1 MLVNDCMVRHPIM
14 ISPETP
20 AAEAEKIMSENRVR
34 HIPIVG
40 DGKRLVGLITRH
52 SLALKPADLGSLN
65 MWEIARALSNLRV
78 KDLMVKAED
87 VITVTPER
95 TIERAASLM
104 TQNKIGC
111 LPVIENGQ
119 VVIGIL
125 TEQDLLRAFQEMLG
139 LPAEGVRVTMRMQD
153 RKGEFIK
160 LAAVMVE
167 HGWGVMGIGSFPSY
181 RNPGFW
187 DVVIKIPDV
196 TCQEVKQALSG
207 VADQTIVDIR
217 EVA

>member
-20 AAEAEKIMSENRVR
+20 AAEAEKIMSENKIR

-40 DGKRLVGLITRH
+40 DGKRLEGLITRQ
-52 SLALKPADLGSLN
+52 SLALKPTDLGSLN
-65 MWEIARALSNLRV
+65 MWEITRSLSNLRV
-78 KDLMVKAED
+78 KDLMVKVGD

-111 LPVIENGQ
+111 LPVIEEGR
-119 VVIGIL
+119 VVVGIL

-139 LPAEGVRVTMRMQD
+139 FPAEGVRVTMRMPD

-160 LAAVMVE
+160 MAAVLVE

-181 RNPGFW
+181 RNPGYW
-187 DVVIKIPDV
+187 DVVVKIPHV
-196 TCQEVKQALSG
+196 TRQEVEQALSG
-207 VADQTIVDIR
+207 VAGQTIVDIR

>member
-1 MLVNDCMVRHPIM
+1 MVRHPIM

-20 AAEAEKIMSENRVR
+20 AAEAEKIMSENKIR
-34 HIPIVG
+34 HLPVVG
-40 DGKRLVGLITRH
+40 DGKRLEGLITRQ
-52 SLALKPADLGSLN
+52 SLSLKPADLGSLN
-65 MWEIARALSNLRV
+65 VWEITRSLSNLRV

-111 LPVIENGQ
+111 LPVIEDGR
-119 VVIGIL
+119 VVVGIL

-139 LPAEGVRVTMRMQD
+139 LHAQGVRVTMRMPD

-187 DVVIKIPDV
+187 DVVVKIPYI
-196 TCQEVKQALSG
+196 TRQEVEQALSG
-207 VADQTIVDIR
+207 VEGQTIVDIR

>member
-1 MLVNDCMVRHPIM
+1 MVRHPIM

-20 AAEAEKIMSENRVR
+20 AAEAEKIMSENKIR

-40 DGKRLVGLITRH
+40 DGKRLEGLITRQ
-52 SLALKPADLGSLN
+52 SLALKPTDLGSLN
-65 MWEIARALSNLRV
+65 MWEITRSLSNLRV
-78 KDLMVKAED
+78 KDLMVKVGD

-111 LPVIENGQ
+111 LPVIEEGR
-119 VVIGIL
+119 VVVGIL

-139 LPAEGVRVTMRMQD
+139 FPAEGVRVTMRMPD

-160 LAAVMVE
+160 MAAVLVE

-181 RNPGFW
+181 RNPGYW
-187 DVVIKIPDV
+187 DVVVKIPHV
-196 TCQEVKQALSG
+196 TRQEVEQALSG
-207 VADQTIVDIR
+207 VAGQTIVDIR